1 MEVKILKDEAQEI
14 SFELIGADP
23 SLPQLLVEKLNADK
37 SVEFAAYKVDHPI
50 IANPIVVV
58 KTKKAKAKDAVVAA
72 LKLVA
77 QDMEEFKKRFLEIVG

>member
-1 MEVKILKDEAQEI
+1 MEVKILKNEAQEI

-50 IANPIVVV
+50 IASPIVIV
-58 KTKKAKAKDAVVAA
+58 KTKKEKAKDTVIRA

-77 QDMEEFKKRFLEIVG
+77 QDMEDFKKSFLEIVG